1 MKKRLNMSKRCTLL
15 YFLLIKIYNK
25 GGDMMDPIAFTL
37 FGFEVRYYSLFI
49 LLAVAIAYFM
59 IVREAK
65 RFSISTDFI
74 FNMFFW
80 TLIFGIIGARLYYV
94 VFNWEYFGSH
104 IGEIW
109 QVWQGGLAIHGG
121 ILFGLITIS
130 LYSKKHE
137 LRTIKLLDMI
147 VVPLL
152 LAQALG
158 RWGNFFNSEA
168 YGVATTVNHL
178 RNMHI
183 PEFIIRGMTINGITY
198 TPTFLYES
206 IGCFLGFIAL
216 MIVRRMK
223 YVKVGQL
230 SGLYLMWYGIL
241 RFFIEASRTD
251 SLIFFGFKMAQ
262 IVSIIMFIIGV
273 VLFVMGL
280 KKSKYEDLYDEAKV
294 K

>member
-1 MKKRLNMSKRCTLL
+1 
-15 YFLLIKIYNK
+15 
-25 GGDMMDPIAFTL
+25 MMDPIAFTL

-178 RNMHI
+178 HNMHI